1 MASPTSMSAFE
12 EWFEKAAS
20 PGPEREIPSSVVIA
34 VDRDGII
41 YTKSVGTQSED
52 PTSPLVSKPISSDTV
67 MWVASCTK
75 LLTSIS
81 LLQLMERGLLS
92 LDTPI
97 ASLLPE
103 LSDPSVFTGFNSA
116 STPEFTKAEKEITV
130 RMMMSHQSGVG
141 YDIVH
146 PYITK
151 LRDLKSAT
159 GEAVADKLSWESQ
172 IQPLM
177 AQPGTSWVY
186 GANFE
191 LLSRLVERLR
201 GAPSLGAYMKEHI
214 WDPLGITHATFHL
227 ASRPDMKDQLMDM
240 STRDA
245 DRKVVPSA
253 LASWWADRTFDSGG
267 AGMYITPGDYAK
279 MLCAILRNDSTLLK
293 PETMELLFEPQL
305 GPEVQQTFES
315 TLYDNGGAPVFSSGL
330 PRSARTTQALG
341 GTLYDYASRNW
352 GHHAREPS
360 SLTPEVIRFPKRSC
374 FNEFKIVPT
383 SLRLTTFWAVTI
395 GASTRAAMIFLMT
408 MW

>member
-1 MASPTSMSAFE
+1 MASPTAMSAFE

-52 PTSPLVSKPISSDTV
+52 PTSPLASKPISSDT
-67 MWVASCTK
+67 
-75 LLTSIS
+75 
-81 LLQLMERGLLS
+81 LMERGLLS

-103 LSDPSVFTGFNSA
+103 LSDPSIFTGFNSA
-116 STPEFTKAEKEITV
+116 STPEFTKAEKEVTV

-191 LLSRLVERLR
+191 LLSRLIERLS

-227 ASRPDMKDQLMDM
+227 ASRPDMKNQLMDM

-245 DRKVVPSA
+245 DGKVVPSA

-279 MLCAILRNDSTLLK
+279 VLCAILRNDGTLLK
-293 PETMELLFEPQL
+293 LETMELLFEPQL

-341 GTLYDYASRNW
+341 GTVCREDVYGDVNGGEGKRRGKGSLNW
-352 GHHAREPS
+352 GGLPNTLWMVDRERGVGMVWGTQ
-360 SLTPEVIRFPKRSC
+360 LM
-374 FNEFKIVPT
+374 PT
-383 SLRLTTFWAVTI
+383 
-395 GASTRAAMIFLMT
+395 GD
-408 MW
+408 